1 LWKRR
6 LAEKYSAIRK
16 TQTIAEKLVLGYQH
30 MYAELTQASQI
41 QLLQIFKW
49 DCNLNSNSVFVDLGC
64 GLGKVVYLA
73 SVCGIRR
80 SIGIEIVPQHLES
93 ARNSMEKLKPENV
106 EFIKGDIKNHLHKL
120 RKVTHLYAFDF
131 LFSKDT
137 MSVIY
142 AFLRKHKG
150 IYFASFRKPAEFIKQ
165 DLKFSVVRIFIG
177 RMTHVKE
184 SHNCYVYKIV

>member
-1 LWKRR
+1 
-6 LAEKYSAIRK
+6 
-16 TQTIAEKLVLGYQH
+16 
-30 MYAELTQASQI
+30 
-41 QLLQIFKW
+41 
-49 DCNLNSNSVFVDLGC
+49 
-64 GLGKVVYLA
+64 
-73 SVCGIRR
+73 
-80 SIGIEIVPQHLES
+80 
-93 ARNSMEKLKPENV
+93 MEKLKPENV